1 MTKVPRIRKD
11 QFVVLLI
18 RLKVRGRRV
27 GRCASSEQ
35 TQDQAPTLEAEGGGG
50 GTYTDET

>member
-1 MTKVPRIRKD
+1 MTKVSRIRKD

-27 GRCASSEQ
+27 GHGASSEQ
-35 TQDQAPTLEAEGGGG
+35 TQDQAPTLKA
-50 GTYTDET
+50 